1 MYTAS
6 TSLPKDRESV
16 FWFNVL
22 EVPPKPVLINSVR
35 DGLCFL
41 TPNIQQLYAS

>member
-1 MYTAS
+1 M
-6 TSLPKDRESV
+6 
-16 FWFNVL
+16 NIQGIVL
-22 EVPPKPVLINSVR
+22 IISIFILFPVLINSVR

>member
-1 MYTAS
+1 MNEYTGNNNFYFI
-6 TSLPKDRESV
+6 L
-16 FWFNVL
+16 F
-22 EVPPKPVLINSVR
+22 PVLINSIR